1 MPLPALRADGTLPPG
16 VYQAS
21 LDEVFAAFPATTPER
36 VALNNA
42 LADCVATVQRLSLA
56 DQMVL
61 DGSYLTGKSDPGDV
75 DMAVLTPGIY
85 QLAGEQRFGAEGIN
99 VQLLDIQ
106 FAHDLLSFQGWI
118 AFFSLARDGT
128 PKGVVTI
135 AV

>member
-118 AFFSLARDGT
+118 AFFSLARDGA